1 MTNIFIWQSGEPLQI
16 DKDNHNPM
24 RGINLS
30 NFLEKKNFKVTL
42 ISTNFNHTYKK
53 FRFKNINKF
62 KLIKVKKNLDI
73 VLINSPGYKKNISI
87 FRIIDHFLLAFNLN
101 SFLKSVKLK
110 PDAAFIGFPPIEPSI
125 VFANWLKKNH
135 IPYLFDIK
143 DLWPEY
149 FYERLKNK
157 FLHLLIKSFYFIPV
171 IYLNR
176 SLKNSSGI
184 LANNEFFLQYIL
196 KKIKR
201 KRKKTDSIIYLTKP
215 LIKYKSTVYLNKIKF
230 DKSKFNLYFCGRI
243 SQSVFDF
250 HTVFKSLKILK
261 NDKIN
266 YHFYIAGYGDLNV
279 LKKIRDTHSLKK
291 QITFLGYI
299 NKNNHSVMLKN
310 TNLFIAPYYNKL
322 NFSSNFSNKFVEAIQ
337 SNLLIATPLKKK
349 ISKFILENDLGLIYK
364 EKDSTDL
371 AYKLRN
377 LQSRYIKF
385 IKKNDLGLIYRE
397 KDFNDLANKI
407 KFLRSSQSKKHK
419 SQIESQ
425 DIKKTFDHDTNY
437 SKISDIIKKIIK
449 KKIKTR
455 L

>member
-1 MTNIFIWQSGEPLQI
+1 MKNVFIWQSGEPLQF

-30 NFLEKKNFKVTL
+30 NSLEKKNFKVTL

-53 FRFKNINKF
+53 LRFKNVNKF

-73 VLINSPGYKKNISI
+73 VLINSPGYKKNIGIS
-87 FRIIDHFLLAFNLN
+87 RIIDHFILAFNLN
-101 SFLKSVKLK
+101 YFLKNVKIK

-125 VFANWLKKNH
+125 VFASWLRKNQ

-157 FLHLLIKSFYFIPV
+157 FLHLLIKIFYFIPV

-184 LANNEFFLQYIL
+184 LANNEFFLQYTL

-201 KRKKTDSIIYLTKP
+201 RQKKSDSVIYLTKP
-215 LIKYKSTVYLNKIKF
+215 SVTHKSSFYLNKIKF
-230 DKSKFNLYFCGRI
+230 DKKKFNLYFCGRI
-243 SQSVFDF
+243 SQNVFDF

-261 NDKIN
+261 NDRIN
-266 YHFYIAGYGDLNV
+266 YHFYVGGYGDLSE
-279 LKKIRDTHSLKK
+279 LKKIRDKYSLKK
-291 QITFLGYI
+291 QITFLGFM

-349 ISKFILENDLGLIYK
+349 ISKFILENDLGLIYR

-371 AYKLRN
+371 AYKLRT

-385 IKKNDLGLIYRE
+385 IKKNDLGLVYRE

-407 KFLRSSQSKKHK
+407 KFLRSSQNIKYKKK
-419 SQIESQ
+419 TEYKN
-425 DIKKTFDHDTNY
+425 IKETFDHEINY
-437 SKISDIIKKIIK
+437 SKVSNIIKEIIKKN
-449 KKIKTR
+449 KTQ